1 MATYAPAFEQFVRPA
16 RIKPQIWRLIVGM
29 VLSTIIYVIWV
40 AVLFGGAYATIGFGS
55 FEQWAGDLVQP
66 DTVRPMLLLLASFGG
81 MMLGPMLVA
90 RWIHKRP
97 MGSVFGPAAITLRH
111 FCYAAMVAGVL
122 LFLSVGFWFLMFDA
136 ERNLATDVWFTVLP
150 FAIVGLLVQ
159 TGAEEVLFRG
169 YMQQQ
174 LAARFRSPLIW
185 MVLPSVLFGLVHMD
199 PSQDTR
205 TVVLVVGAATVFGL
219 LAADLTAVTGSIGAA
234 WGFHFANNAIAILVI
249 STKGSLT
256 GLSLYLTPY
265 GLDEAMQLTG
275 PLIQDLLIMFVI
287 WIILRRTLAR

>member
-29 VLSTIIYVIWV
+29 VLATVIYILWV
-40 AVLFGGAYATIGFGS
+40 AILFGGTYATIGFGS
-55 FEQWAGDLVQP
+55 FEQWAGDLVKP

-97 MGSVFGPAAITLRH
+97 TGSVFGPAAITLRH
-111 FCYAAMVAGVL
+111 FVFATAVAGVL

-136 ERNLATDVWFTVLP
+136 QRNLATGIWITVLP
-150 FAIVGLLVQ
+150 FAILGLLVQ

-169 YMQQQ
+169 YLQQQ

-185 MVLPSVLFGLVHMD
+185 MILPSLMFGLVHLD
-199 PSQDTR
+199 PSQDTQ
-205 TVVLVVGAATVFGL
+205 TILLVVGAASFFGL

-234 WGFHFANNAIAILVI
+234 WGFHFANNAIAILLI
-249 STKGSLT
+249 STQDTLT
-256 GLSLYLTPY
+256 GLSLYITPY
-265 GLDEAMQLTG
+265 GLDEAMELTG
-275 PLIQDLLIMFVI
+275 PLIQDLLVMFVI

>member
-16 RIKPQIWRLIVGM
+16 RIRPQIWRLIVGM
-29 VLSTIIYVIWV
+29 VLATVIYILWV
-40 AVLFGGAYATIGFGS
+40 AILFGGTYATIGFGS
-55 FEQWAGDLVQP
+55 FEQWAGDLVKP

-111 FCYAAMVAGVL
+111 FAAATVVAGIL

-136 ERNLATDVWFTVLP
+136 QRNLETGVWITVLP
-150 FAIVGLLVQ
+150 FAILGLLVQ

-169 YMQQQ
+169 YLQQQ

-185 MVLPSVLFGLVHMD
+185 MILPSLMFGLVHLD
-199 PSQDTR
+199 PSQDTQ
-205 TVVLVVGAATVFGL
+205 TILLVVGAASFFGL

-234 WGFHFANNAIAILVI
+234 WGFHFANNAIAILLI
-249 STKGSLT
+249 STQDTLT
-256 GLSLYLTPY
+256 GLSLYITPY
-265 GLDEAMQLTG
+265 GLDEAMELTG
-275 PLIQDLLIMFVI
+275 PLIQDLLVMFVI